1 MDACLMRGKTNW
13 RIVEFF
19 DGGAAVDSGGDWK
32 KKLHAISVI
41 TEGILSKRKSREI
54 KNGSVKAED

>member
-1 MDACLMRGKTNW
+1 MDACLMRGTNC

-19 DGGAAVDSGGDWK
+19 DGGAAVDGGGDWK

-41 TEGILSKRKSREI
+41 TEGIYRSGIRVR
-54 KNGSVKAED
+54 